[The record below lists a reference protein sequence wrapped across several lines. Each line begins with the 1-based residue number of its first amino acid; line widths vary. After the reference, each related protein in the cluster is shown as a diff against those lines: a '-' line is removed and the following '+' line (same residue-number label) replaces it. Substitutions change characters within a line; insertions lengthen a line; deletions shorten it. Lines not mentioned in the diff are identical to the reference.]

1 MSSPLQQQA
10 TTSATT
16 HIFYQHLTAMGKGGR
31 VRVKQVGGGGGAKMP
46 MNPLADLMGGIL
58 PEDEMIQ
65 LPPNRDSNS
74 GFMIWPMS
82 K

>member
-1 MSSPLQQQA
+1 
-10 TTSATT
+10 
-16 HIFYQHLTAMGKGGR
+16 MGKGGR
-31 VRVKQVGGGGGAKMP
+31 VRVKQIGGGSGAKMP
-46 MNPLADLMGGIL
+46 MNPLADLMGGV

-65 LPPNRDSNS
+65 LPPKRDSNS

>member
-1 MSSPLQQQA
+1 
-10 TTSATT
+10 
-16 HIFYQHLTAMGKGGR
+16 MGKGGR
-31 VRVKQVGGGGGAKMP
+31 VRVKQVGGGGGAKIP
-46 MNPLADLMGGIL
+46 MNPLADLMGGI

-65 LPPNRDSNS
+65 LPPKRDSNS